1 MKWFLAKLVFRIHCG
16 NGNHT
21 PQFDE
26 QLRLIYAED
35 ELHAFHKA
43 RLFGEGD
50 RVIPAEDE
58 IENAGNVHWKFLD
71 VIELHALV
79 NFTDGAEIYSVKREE
94 DDANVYIRS
103 IQKTATQLLQHGLH
117 QFTGLNNMAIDN

>member
-1 MKWFLAKLVFRIHCG
+1 MDNSLLTTHYRPLTIDYSPFTILHYQNNNQMKWFLAKLVFRIHCG

-43 RLFGEGD
+43 RLLGEGD
-50 RVIPAEDE
+50 R
-58 IENAGNVHWKFLD
+58 
-71 VIELHALV
+71 
-79 NFTDGAEIYSVKREE
+79 
-94 DDANVYIRS
+94 
-103 IQKTATQLLQHGLH
+103 
-117 QFTGLNNMAIDN
+117 

>member
-1 MKWFLAKLVFRIHCG
+1 MKWFLAKLVFQIVCG

-43 RLFGEGD
+43 RLLGEGD
-50 RVIPAEDE
+50 YLKVVAE
-58 IENAGNVHWKFLD
+58 NLVAVHWKFID
-71 VIELHALV
+71 VCELYPLILSTEGV
-79 NFTDGAEIYSVKREE
+79 EINSVKREE
-94 DDANVYIRS
+94 ADANLYIRS
-103 IQKTATQLLQHGLH
+103 IQKAATQLLQRGLH
-117 QFTGLNNMAIDN
+117 QFTGLNSIPIGT

>member
-1 MKWFLAKLVFRIHCG
+1 MKWFLAKLVFLIHCG

-43 RLFGEGD
+43 RLLGEGD
-50 RVIPAEDE
+50 R
-58 IENAGNVHWKFLD
+58 
-71 VIELHALV
+71 
-79 NFTDGAEIYSVKREE
+79 
-94 DDANVYIRS
+94 
-103 IQKTATQLLQHGLH
+103 
-117 QFTGLNNMAIDN
+117 

>member
-1 MKWFLAKLVFRIHCG
+1 MNWFLAKLVFRIHCG
-16 NGNHT
+16 NGNHV

-26 QLRLIYAED
+26 QLRLLYAED

-43 RLFGEGD
+43 RLLGEGE
-50 RVIPAEDE
+50 RVDPSQV
-58 IENAGNVHWKFLD
+58 NVSWKFLD
-71 VIELHALV
+71 VIELHPLI

-103 IQKTATQLLQHGLH
+103 IQKTASQLLQQGLH
-117 QFTGLNNMAIDN
+117 QFIV

>member
-1 MKWFLAKLVFRIHCG
+1 MKWFLAKLVFQIVCG

-43 RLFGEGD
+43 RLLGEGD
-50 RVIPAEDE
+50 YLK
-58 IENAGNVHWKFLD
+58 AGNENLVAVQWKFID
-71 VIELHALV
+71 VCELVPLV
-79 NFTDGAEIYSVKREE
+79 QATDGAEINSVKREE
-94 DDANVYIRS
+94 ADANLYIRS
-103 IQKTATQLLQHGLH
+103 IQKAASQLLQQGLH
-117 QFTGLNNMAIDN
+117 QFTGLNNIPSGT